1 MICMYGDSLHLSIH
15 KPPVR
20 AYFSHLDW
28 NPNKAAWCNK
38 NETKLWSCWFS
49 VVNCVAVI
57 VNHTG
62 VCPFGSLRSGR
73 AILLN
78 TCTEVDHFSRESSNK
93 IQREKQNL
101 LPECRVVV
109 TAYMFYNRPTK
120 MRLQNTFH
128 LNPASYLKYVI
139 RICIWNYNRNPY

>member
-1 MICMYGDSLHLSIH
+1 MTVTIMICMYGDSLHLSIH

-101 LPECRVVV
+101 LLGMSSSSDGVHVLQ
-109 TAYMFYNRPTK
+109 PTNK
-120 MRLQNTFH
+120 N
-128 LNPASYLKYVI
+128 AAAKYFSFKPGKLFEI
-139 RICIWNYNRNPY
+139 RNKNLHMKL